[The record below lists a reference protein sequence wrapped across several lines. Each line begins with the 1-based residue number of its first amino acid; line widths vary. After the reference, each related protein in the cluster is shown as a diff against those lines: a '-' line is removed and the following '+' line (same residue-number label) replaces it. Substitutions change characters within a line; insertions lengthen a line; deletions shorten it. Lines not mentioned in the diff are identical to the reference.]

1 MTPAKIACVF
11 FKNLVGYGYMGY
23 GKYWKPQ
30 RRSYGNKPEYK
41 KYRVKSS
48 IKTFR
53 DLEVYKNTT
62 LLVVEIFQI
71 KIPESA
77 RALEKEFEILKE
89 IAKPIPK
96 LIAESYGDKFSN
108 IKLSLNKLERA
119 MRRIS
124 DVIAKIDFLVVSIK
138 EQATKET
145 LNKILRKYQIQRI
158 KILNLQRAWN
168 RVFSENFNKPPIQTR
183 ATKPSTYHVVRKSK
197 AN

>member
-1 MTPAKIACVF
+1 
-11 FKNLVGYGYMGY
+11 MGY

-41 KYRVKSS
+41 KYRVKSP

-62 LLVVEIFQI
+62 LLVAEIFQI

-77 RALEKEFEILKE
+77 RALEKEFEILKA

-108 IKLSLNKLERA
+108 LKLSLNKLEMA

-168 RVFSENFNKPPIQTR
+168 RVFSEKFNKPPIQSRT
-183 ATKPSTYHVVRKSK
+183 TKPSTYHVIRKSK